1 MKLSF
6 RKSYIAAAVAI
17 VIVSLAAVFVYW
29 RATAALRTERRAAES
44 ARTLKFVSRPL
55 ASAIDSGF
63 EWLSAPAQFREAAEF
78 DGHLY
83 IAASAGLTEYDGQGH
98 ALREFRV
105 GRELPSVPLTR
116 AISATL
122 PDARKPELIVGT
134 DGAGVIAFDGT
145 SLRQVR
151 PERREARDVTAL
163 LVLSSG
169 QLLIGTQKAGVL
181 SYDGAEL
188 KAFHATLANMPVTE
202 LAGADSDLWV
212 GTADRGVAHF
222 HGGTTDWFSETNG
235 LPDTHVYAISV
246 AGDRAFVGTATGIAE
261 FSGGQFVRVLTAGE
275 FVRSLLVRDNT
286 LLAGTMDDGVI
297 AIPLN
302 TNAGNRHGEHERF
315 TDLKEVHQLFAAGD
329 SVVGVS
335 DAAVYVRSGRAGWQK
350 LILPGERLLTDSNVS
365 ALAMDRSGRRW
376 VGYFDRGIDI
386 VDVAAQR
393 ARHIEDDHV
402 FCINRVLPSAFKGGT
417 AVATSNGLVLF
428 DYSGE
433 RRQVLGR
440 EDGLIAD
447 HVTDL
452 APFHDGLVLATP
464 AGLTFLDS
472 GGARSLYAFHGLA
485 NNHVYALAAN
495 GNQLLAGTLGGATV
509 LDGDQVRVSYTT
521 ATSALKHNWIT
532 AAVRV
537 NDGFWLGTYGAGM
550 VFMNDTGRCQAADGA
565 SGELMVN
572 PGAVV
577 AGERIIAA
585 GTLGRG
591 LYVMERTSGRWRAVR
606 EGLPSL
612 NVTALTIANGYLYV
626 GTDNG
631 LVRIAE
637 QRLVR

>member
-1 MKLSF
+1 MKPSF
-6 RKSYIAAAVAI
+6 RKSYIAAAAAI

-55 ASAIDSGF
+55 APAIDSGF

-78 DGHLY
+78 KGDLY
-83 IAASAGLTEYDGQGH
+83 IAASAGLTAYDGQGH

-105 GRELPSVPLTR
+105 GRELPSAPLTR
-116 AISATL
+116 AIAATL
-122 PDARKPELIVGT
+122 PGARKPELIVGT
-134 DGAGVIAFDGT
+134 AGAGVIAFDGT
-145 SLRQVR
+145 SLRQVL

-163 LVLSSG
+163 LVLASG

-188 KAFHATLANMPVTE
+188 KPFHATLANVPVTE
-202 LAGADSDLWV
+202 LAGSDSDLWV

-235 LPDTHVYAISV
+235 LPDAHVYAISV

-261 FSGGQFVRVLTAGE
+261 FSGGQFVRVLAPGA
-275 FVRSLLVRDNT
+275 FVRSLLVRGT
-286 LLAGTMDDGVI
+286 SLLAGTMDDGVI

-302 TNAGNRHGEHERF
+302 TNARNKHGEHERF
-315 TDLKEVHQLFAAGD
+315 ADLREVQQLFAAGD

-335 DAAVYVRSGRAGWQK
+335 DAAVYVRSERGGWQK
-350 LILPGERLLTDSNVS
+350 LITPGERLLSDGNIS
-365 ALAMDRSGRRW
+365 ALAMDRSGKLW

-386 VDVAAQR
+386 VDLATQR
-393 ARHIEDDHV
+393 ARHIEDDRV
-402 FCINRVLPSAFKGGT
+402 FCVNRVLPSAFRGGT
-417 AVATSNGLVLF
+417 AVATANGLVLF
-428 DYSGE
+428 DDSGE

-440 EDGLIAD
+440 NDGLIAE
-447 HVTDL
+447 HVTDIV
-452 APFHDGLVLATP
+452 PFHDGLAVATP

-472 GGARSLYAFHGLA
+472 GGARSVYAFHGLV
-485 NNHVYALAAN
+485 NNHVYALVAN
-495 GNQLLAGTLGGATV
+495 GNQLLAGTLGGATM

-521 ATSALKHNWIT
+521 ATSALRHNWIT

-537 NDGFWLGTYGAGM
+537 SDGFWIGTYGAGM
-550 VFMNDTGRCQAADGA
+550 VFMNDLGHFQAADGA
-565 SGELMVN
+565 AGDLIVN

-577 AGERIIAA
+577 AGERIVAA

-591 LYVMERTSGRWRAVR
+591 LYVMERTSGRWRAIVD
-606 EGLPSL
+606 GVPSL

>member
-6 RKSYIAAAVAI
+6 RKSHIAVA
-17 VIVSLAAVFVYW
+17 VAVAVVSVAAVFVYW
-29 RATAALRTERRAAES
+29 RAIVALRTEQRAAES

-55 ASAIDSGF
+55 APAIDTGF

-78 DGHLY
+78 DGHIY

-105 GRELPSVPLTR
+105 GRELPSSPLTR
-116 AISATL
+116 LIVAALS
-122 PDARKPELIVGT
+122 DARRPELIVGT

-145 SLRQVR
+145 SLRQVL
-151 PERREARDVTAL
+151 PERPEARDVTAL

-169 QLLIGTQKAGVL
+169 QLLIGTQKAGL
-181 SYDGAEL
+181 LTYDGSEL
-188 KAFHATLANMPVTE
+188 KPFHATLANVPVTE

-212 GTADRGVAHF
+212 GTPDRGVAHF

-235 LPDTHVYAISV
+235 LPDAHVYAIAV

-261 FSGGQFVRVLTAGE
+261 FSAGQFVRVLAPGV
-275 FVRSLLVRDNT
+275 FVRSLLVKDGS

-297 AIPLN
+297 AIALN
-302 TNAGNRHGEHERF
+302 TTRNKHSEGERF
-315 TDLKEVHQLFAAGD
+315 VELKEVHQLLAVGE
-329 SVVGVS
+329 SVVGVA
-335 DAAVYVRSGRAGWQK
+335 DAGLYVRGGRAGWQR
-350 LILPGERLLTDSNVS
+350 LVEPGERLLTDGNIS
-365 ALAMDRSGRRW
+365 ALAMDRSGRLW

-386 VDVAAQR
+386 VNLGAQR

-402 FCINRVLPSAFKGGT
+402 FCVNRVLPSAMKGGT
-417 AVATSNGLVLF
+417 AVATANGLVLF
-428 DYSGE
+428 DDAGE

-440 EDGLIAD
+440 KDGLIAD
-447 HVTDL
+447 HVTDIVPLHEGL
-452 APFHDGLVLATP
+452 AVATP

-472 GGARSLYAFHGLA
+472 GGARSLYAFHGLV
-485 NNHVYALAAN
+485 NNHVYTLAAN

-537 NDGFWLGTYGAGM
+537 SDGFWLGTYGAGM
-550 VFMNDTGRCQAADGA
+550 VFMNDTGHFQAADGA
-565 SGELMVN
+565 SGDVVVN

-577 AGERIIAA
+577 AGEHIVAA

-591 LYVMERTSGRWRAVR
+591 LYVMERTSGRWRVVR

-612 NVTALTIANGYLYV
+612 NVTALTAANGYLYV